1 VDPEIENIDDAA
13 YFRALAHPLR
23 MRILTMLDERP
34 GTPALLAAALGASV
48 NVVAYHV
55 RRLHELGLAELVE
68 VRRGRGGLEHV
79 YVAGRHPT
87 FSDAAWEALEPG
99 ARSRV
104 LVPIL
109 RQLYQYVTR
118 SAVAGGFDRRDAHFT
133 RTPLR
138 LDGDGWHA
146 LAAAT
151 KEWLRAVAAIER
163 DVAERGSGESLDAG
177 LVILLF
183 EAKPFSDGPASTR
196 AGARPGAPP
205 RRRGR
210 TPA

>member
-1 VDPEIENIDDAA
+1 VDTEIENIDDAA

-23 MRILTMLDERP
+23 LRILTMLDERP
-34 GTPALLAAALGASV
+34 SSPARLAAALGASV

-55 RRLHELGLAELVE
+55 KRLRELDLAELVE

-79 YVAGRHPT
+79 YAARPHPT

-109 RQLYQYVTR
+109 RQLYEYVSR
-118 SAVAGGFDRRDAHFT
+118 SAAAGGFERRDAHLS

-138 LDGDGWHA
+138 LDEAGWKA
-146 LAAAT
+146 LAAADD
-151 KEWLRAVAAIER
+151 EWLREVAAIER
-163 DVAERGSGESLDAG
+163 DVAERGSEELFDAG
-177 LVILLF
+177 LVVLLF
-183 EAKPFSDGPASTR
+183 EAKPFSEGPVEPP
-196 AGARPGAPP
+196 ARG
-205 RRRGR
+205 
-210 TPA
+210 